1 MCALGSAQR
10 ASRAQS
16 SGEELTVGQAC
27 QPQLF
32 TLPAAAASVR
42 RLSAGATLS
51 PSRARAGVPRA
62 PGDMSDDESDE
73 DGPKNPTTTR
83 KVECA
88 YCEGARARA
97 STLPLRSHPAACLH
111 ARAAMCTA
119 AAGRG
124 HPNPRLNAR
133 PHSHPHTKQCAPCP
147 SSTASGGL
155 SSRSARSGSKAT
167 SSASTPRSGRPTS
180 PTRTSWRS

>member
-88 YCEGARARA
+88 YCEGACARA
-97 STLPLRSHPAACLH
+97 STRSHPAACLH
-111 ARAAMCTA
+111 ARA
-119 AAGRG
+119 
-124 HPNPRLNAR
+124 L
-133 PHSHPHTKQCAPCP
+133 PCVP
-147 SSTASGGL
+147 PPPDE
-155 SSRSARSGSKAT
+155 AT
-167 SSASTPRSGRPTS
+167 LTLV
-180 PTRTSWRS
+180 